1 MSAIF
6 CCSSISPYR
15 PRQLDHE
22 AKFRIFMRWASLQ
35 TTSLVPVD
43 GSLVG
48 RAPYAIQ
55 IVRQINYGP
64 QESIRYFV
72 PASNGSDF
80 AEATEDDL
88 LKSNFDKLNS
98 YLIMKSP
105 WVTDPV
111 LTVKPCRYKNFRCEK
126 HNKFFEIN
134 LYQKNPA
141 NKHHWRVNL
150 ARPSRDI
157 DLAFRRKDPEAESGN
172 KAEESAGQ
180 EERQELLSSDI
191 QGKSSFPE
199 LRISLSQTLEEADEI
214 VVQKIQS
221 ADQPDIA
228 TLKTVLR
235 FLLPTVGIALGGSRL
250 LTLLSLDWANAEL
263 DLGLEFENLWKAEL
277 TSSNI
282 VNFFCEYLTS
292 YANAPLSV
300 QVDLREVEGLVIPAM
315 RLVESRNG
323 QQLAGQVKFHEIVN
337 RVLESGCTLDWVS
350 MYRGSIV
357 RVFASGP
364 GELLD
369 RHQRRSDRFQ
379 QDRSNRHAEEAHDTQ
394 TEEVGEEFKPWMHR
408 GEYDDCDPDS
418 DDHELMKDFTACDK

>member
-1 MSAIF
+1 MKVKWRVICNVTPMLSVCRISWLAQFLNSFEYLQISVGPLWQQCKISGSSSNRLRSSKKVYYFYHSEKEPRNCFSCAGPKKPQRFSTMSAIF

-199 LRISLSQTLEEADEI
+199 LRISLSQTLE
-214 VVQKIQS
+214 V
-221 ADQPDIA
+221 
-228 TLKTVLR
+228 R
-235 FLLPTVGIALGGSRL
+235 
-250 LTLLSLDWANAEL
+250 
-263 DLGLEFENLWKAEL
+263 
-277 TSSNI
+277 NI
-282 VNFFCEYLTS
+282 T
-292 YANAPLSV
+292 
-300 QVDLREVEGLVIPAM
+300 D
-315 RLVESRNG
+315 
-323 QQLAGQVKFHEIVN
+323 
-337 RVLESGCTLDWVS
+337 
-350 MYRGSIV
+350 
-357 RVFASGP
+357 P
-364 GELLD
+364 GK
-369 RHQRRSDRFQ
+369 SF
-379 QDRSNRHAEEAHDTQ
+379 
-394 TEEVGEEFKPWMHR
+394 
-408 GEYDDCDPDS
+408 
-418 DDHELMKDFTACDK
+418 